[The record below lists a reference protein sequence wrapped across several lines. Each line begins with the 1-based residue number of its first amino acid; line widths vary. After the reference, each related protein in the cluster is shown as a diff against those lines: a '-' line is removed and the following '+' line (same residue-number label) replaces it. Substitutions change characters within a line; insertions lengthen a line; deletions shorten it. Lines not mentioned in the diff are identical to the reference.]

1 MHADAAEALVA
12 EIATSGQARGRWS
25 HRAHQHY

>member
-1 MHADAAEALVA
+1 MHADAAEALIA
-12 EIATSGQARGRWS
+12 EIATSGQAQRWS